1 MDPIKVLLVE
11 DDEDDYLL
19 TRDLLAEIGEASYAL
34 HWAAS
39 YDDALRRI
47 ASEDYDVWL
56 LDYRLGAHSGLD
68 LLQAAVEQGREV
80 PVIMLTG
87 QGDREVDLQAA
98 QLGAWDYL
106 SKQEL
111 ELCPKLLER
120 AIRYGIA
127 SKQHEKERVQLA
139 LAREAQRQAEA
150 ANRAKDEFLG
160 MVSHEL
166 RAPLNAMLLWAGV
179 LHDPNVDPAT
189 RSQALAAIGRS
200 ATQQAR
206 MLEDL
211 LDINR
216 IVRGTLRIDK
226 RPLELAAVA
235 EAAIATVRTAAAQK
249 SIALEFSCEAALGQ
263 VYGDSGR
270 LEQVLNNLLS
280 NSIKFTPEGGRIEV
294 RIERAT
300 ATAQPQAQ
308 ITVTDTGQGI
318 SGESLP
324 YVFDRYHQAETL
336 VTGRQ
341 TGLGLGLAIVRSLV
355 ELHGGSVHAASS
367 GEGQGAT
374 FAVRLP
380 LATLTADRLGQA

>member
-19 TRDLLAEIGEASYAL
+19 TRDLLAEIGESRYAL

-47 ASEDYDVWL
+47 GSEEYDVWL

-68 LLQAAVEQGREV
+68 LLQAAVTQGCEV
-80 PVIMLTG
+80 PVILLTG
-87 QGDREVDLQAA
+87 QEDREVDLQAM
-98 QLGAWDYL
+98 QCGAVDYL
-106 SKQEL
+106 LKAEL
-111 ELCPKLLER
+111 NATLLER
-120 AIRYGIA
+120 AIRYAIA
-127 SKQHEKERVQLA
+127 TKQHEERRLDLA
-139 LAREAQRQAEA
+139 LAEEAKRQAEA
-150 ANRAKDEFLG
+150 ANRAKEEFLG

-166 RAPLNAMLLWAGV
+166 RGPLNAMLLWVGV
-179 LHDPNVDPAT
+179 LQDPNVDPAT
-189 RSQALAAIGRS
+189 RSRALAAIERS
-200 ATQQAR
+200 ATQQDR

-235 EAAIATVRTAAAQK
+235 EAAIATVRAAAAQK
-249 SIALEFSCEAALGQ
+249 SIPLELSSDAALGQ
-263 VYGDSGR
+263 GYGDPGR

-294 RIERAT
+294 RIERLT
-300 ATAQPQAQ
+300 DTAQPAAM

-318 SGESLP
+318 SVEALP
-324 YVFDRYHQAETL
+324 YVFDRYRQAE

-367 GEGQGAT
+367 GEGRGAT
-374 FAVRLP
+374 FTVRLP
-380 LATLTADRLGQA
+380 LAPRTADRQGQA

>member
-1 MDPIKVLLVE
+1 
-11 DDEDDYLL
+11 
-19 TRDLLAEIGEASYAL
+19 
-34 HWAAS
+34 
-39 YDDALRRI
+39 RRI
-47 ASEDYDVWL
+47 ESEDYDVWL
-56 LDYRLGAHSGLD
+56 FDYRLGAHSGLD
-68 LLQAAVEQGREV
+68 LLQAAAKQGCEV
-80 PVIMLTG
+80 PVILLTG

-150 ANRAKDEFLG
+150 ANHAKEEFLG

-166 RAPLNAMLLWAGV
+166 RGPLNAMLLWAGV

-189 RSQALAAIGRS
+189 RSRALAAIERS
-200 ATQQAR
+200 ATQQTR

-226 RPLELAAVA
+226 RPLDLAAVA

-249 SIALEFSCEAALGQ
+249 SIALDLSCDAALGQ
-263 VYGDSGR
+263 GYGDPGR

-300 ATAQPQAQ
+300 DTVQPLAQ

-324 YVFDRYHQAETL
+324 YVFDRYRQAE

-355 ELHGGSVHAASS
+355 ELHGGNVHAASS

-374 FAVRLP
+374 FTVRLP
-380 LATLTADRLGQA
+380 LATRTADGPGQA